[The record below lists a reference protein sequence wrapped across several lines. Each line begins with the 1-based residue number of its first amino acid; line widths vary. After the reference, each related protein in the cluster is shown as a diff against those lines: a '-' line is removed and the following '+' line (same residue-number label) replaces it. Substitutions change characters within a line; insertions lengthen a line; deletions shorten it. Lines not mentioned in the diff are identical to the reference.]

1 MSKSREKLPSG
12 KELLKLYRRLLSFV
26 WPYRYRFSFA
36 VVMNLGFAATTTA
49 IAYLIDP
56 LVDNLIAFKDLGQL
70 KFLTI
75 AVVIVSVFRGMSN
88 FLGTYNM
95 RFVGLRVIKDI
106 RDKLYSHIQRLSLK
120 FFSGTHSGVLI
131 SRINND
137 VNLVTIAVTDAV
149 EVGVKEFL
157 TMVFLIGFCFYQD
170 WLLSLLAFVVFPL
183 MVFPIVRISRA
194 VRKISTKGQ
203 VKMADLTTV
212 MMEAFTGARIV
223 KAFGMEEYESV
234 RFEKENFR
242 LFKNYVRIARVKALT
257 GPLME
262 VIGTVGFA
270 LVLWYGG
277 LLAIEQMNTIHYGKG
292 AMFVSNTSYLGKYA
306 SIIAALVLIYPGVRA
321 LSRLNNAI
329 QEAIAASIRIF
340 NVLDTKP
347 DITDKSGAVDLPPI
361 SNQVEFRNISFK
373 YEDEYVLKNINM
385 TVKTGEVVAFVGMS
399 GGGKTTLVNLIPR
412 FYDVTEGAILI
423 DDVDIRDVTLKS
435 LRGQIGMVTQQTIL
449 FSDTIRNNIA
459 YGRPETTDEEILRAA
474 KAANAHKFIER
485 LPEGYE
491 TLIGE
496 QGMRLSGGERQR
508 LSIARAILKDSP
520 ILILDEAT
528 SSLDTESELEVQKA
542 LENLMKGRTTFVIA
556 HRLSTIQHANRIMV
570 VVDGIIVEEGR
581 HDELLAKGGEY
592 RKLYEMQ
599 FREQNDVKKPVDDRD
614 DTEPEK

>member
-1 MSKSREKLPSG
+1 MSKSREELPSG
-12 KELLKLYRRLLSFV
+12 KQLLKLYRRLLKFV

-36 VVMNLGFAATTTA
+36 VLMNLAFAGTTTA

-56 LVDNLIAFKDLGQL
+56 LVDNLISFKDLGQL
-70 KFLTI
+70 KVLTI
-75 AVVIVSVFRGMSN
+75 AVVIVSVFRGLSN

-95 RFVGLRVIKDI
+95 RFVGLRVVKDI
-106 RDKLYSHIQRLSLK
+106 RDLLYSHIQRLSLK

-157 TMVFLIGFCFYQD
+157 TMIFLIGFCFYQD

-183 MVFPIVRISRA
+183 MIFPIVRISRA

-223 KAFGMEEYESV
+223 KAFGMEDYESM

-242 LFKNYVRIARVKALT
+242 LFKNYLRIARVKALT

-277 LLAIEQMNTIHYGKG
+277 LLAIEQLNAVHFGKG

-347 DITDKSGAVDLPPI
+347 DITDKKGAVEMPPI
-361 SNQVEFRNISFK
+361 SKQVEFRNVSFR

-385 TVKTGEVVAFVGMS
+385 TVQTGEVVAFVGMS
-399 GGGKTTLVNLIPR
+399 GGGKTTLVNLVPR

-423 DDVDIRDVTLKS
+423 DGVDIRDVTLKS

-459 YGRPETTDEEILRAA
+459 YGRPETSDEEILRVS

-485 LPEGYE
+485 LPDGYE
-491 TLIGE
+491 TMIGE

-570 VVDGIIVEEGR
+570 VVNGEIVEEGR
-581 HDELLAKGGEY
+581 HDELLKKGGEY

-599 FREQNDVKKPVDDRD
+599 FRDQNNMKAPEDDQD
-614 DTEPEK
+614 GAKLEV

>member
-1 MSKSREKLPSG
+1 MPSG
-12 KELLKLYRRLLSFV
+12 KELLSLYRRLLSFV

-36 VVMNLGFAATTTA
+36 VVMNLAFAGTTTA

-75 AVVIVSVFRGMSN
+75 AVVIVSTFRGLSN

-183 MVFPIVRISRA
+183 MIFPIVRISRA

-223 KAFGMEEYESV
+223 KAFGMEEYESI
-234 RFEKENFR
+234 RFEKENYR

-347 DITDKSGAVDLPPI
+347 DITDRRGAVEMPPI
-361 SNQVEFRNISFK
+361 STQVEFRNVSFR
-373 YEDEYVLKNINM
+373 YEDEYVLKDINM

-459 YGRPETTDEEILRAA
+459 YGRPETSDEEILRAA

-491 TLIGE
+491 TMIGE

-570 VVDGIIVEEGR
+570 VVNGVIVEEGR

-599 FREQNDVKKPVDDRD
+599 FREQNDVIKSVDDRD
-614 DTEPEK
+614 DTEPEA